1 MTLQTTFPKNGRE
14 APGLPAADAAV
25 LKMAEK
31 AGAAI
36 AVSLLQ
42 QVTMARATATTAEGQ
57 ELAGQAVLAA
67 FLQPLLPLIADALEL
82 FGSDTTGSLLGG
94 LIEDVANG
102 AAMALD
108 GLEVEHGSQIAV

>member
-14 APGLPAADAAV
+14 ASGLSAADAAA
-25 LKMAEK
+25 LQMAEK
-31 AGAAI
+31 AGADI

-42 QVTMARATATTAEGQ
+42 QVAMARATATTAEGQ
-57 ELAGQAVLAA
+57 ERAGQAVLTA

-82 FGSDTTGSLLGG
+82 FGSDTTGSLLVG